1 MNETST
7 TKLKNKL
14 NSPFLKNELSN
25 WIDISRKKILIMVNR
40 FSSSLIISEL
50 KLKPWQD
57 SILLLFALMVFK
69 FKDNCWCYWEK
80 ETFVMTYI
88 SKTSKNPISEWR
100 QTDRQTHIYIEIR
113 YQELPVHPQSLKQ
126 YNSQTVNLDIYHHLS
141 D

>member
-7 TKLKNKL
+7 TKVKNKS

-50 KLKPWQD
+50 NLKPWQD
-57 SILLLFALMVFK
+57 SILLLLALMVFK

-80 ETFVMTYI
+80 ETFVMTHI

-126 YNSQTVNLDIYHHLS
+126 YNSQTVNLDIYYHLS